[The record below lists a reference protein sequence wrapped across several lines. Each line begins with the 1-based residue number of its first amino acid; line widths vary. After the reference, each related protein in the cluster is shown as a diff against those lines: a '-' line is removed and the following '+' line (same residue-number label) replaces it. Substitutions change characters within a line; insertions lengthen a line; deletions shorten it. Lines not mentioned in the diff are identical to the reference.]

1 MSYQERR
8 AIVNIISSVLI
19 TAFYSAYM
27 VERYPQVD
35 SYAPDIFHFW
45 GSYIMLLIPV
55 SIVARII
62 IYIIFSIINTIA
74 TREQQPD
81 IEDERDKLIELKAS
95 QNSGYVF
102 IIGFVLAMGSLVIS
116 QPPAVMFIILI
127 GFGLA
132 SDVLSN
138 LFQFIYYRR
147 GF

>member
-8 AIVNIISSVLI
+8 AIVNIISSLLI
-19 TAFYSAYM
+19 TAFYSSYM
-27 VERYPQVD
+27 IQRYPQVD
-35 SYAPDIFHFW
+35 SYSPDIFHFW

-102 IIGFVLAMGSLVIS
+102 ILGFVLAMGSLVIS
-116 QPPAVMFIILI
+116 LPPAVMFIILI
-127 GFGLA
+127 CFGLA